1 MILMKRVAALFFG
14 LLLLAMT
21 AQAYGQGLRAPSQ
34 ASVRAS
40 VPVDGIAAVVGSAVI
55 TVLEV
60 DQRASLIAT
69 EIRNSRQPM
78 PAQDEIKRQAL
89 DILITESLIR
99 QEGEG
104 MGVRV
109 NDQDLAQAVESV
121 ARRNNVT
128 VAQIKSQVKAV
139 GLTWPQYEERLRR
152 EIMVDRVR
160 QSMAESTVRVS
171 DADVDVYLKEQVA
184 RKASGLEPPPPPPPP
199 PPKPQPVQPLVMQI
213 AQIFIQVPES
223 ASDEQVVAFKKR
235 IDGIRANL
243 RKGQDFAVLATENS
257 DGPEAARG
265 GDMGVRPAEGWP
277 SLFINNARK
286 LQAGQISGVI
296 RSPAGFHILKVLGR
310 AGGVQPAPPPPP
322 EPTRR
327 TVPDGPLMV
336 DQTKAR
342 HILIKTS
349 EVMSDGQARQ
359 RLQNARQRIVN
370 GGESFEAV
378 ARAVSDDASAPQGGE
393 LGWINPGD
401 TVPPFERG
409 MNSLAL
415 GELSEPVQTEFGW
428 HLIEVQERRSQDM
441 ADQYRRNLAREELFL
456 RRAASNF
463 DAWLQQVRNQTFI
476 DNRMFRSNTP

>member
-1 MILMKRVAALFFG
+1 MVLMKRVAILIFG
-14 LLLLAMT
+14 LLLLAMAT
-21 AQAYGQGLRAPSQ
+21 QAYGQGLRAPTQ
-34 ASVRAS
+34 PPARAS

-60 DQRASLIAT
+60 DQRAALIAT

-78 PAQDEIKRQAL
+78 PAKDEIKRQAL
-89 DILITESLIR
+89 DRLITESLIR

-109 NDQDLAQAVESV
+109 SDQDLVRAVESI
-121 ARRNNVT
+121 AKRNNTT

-160 QSMAESTVRVS
+160 QAKAESTVRVS
-171 DADVDVYLKEQVA
+171 DADVDVFLKEQVA

-223 ASDEQVVAFKKR
+223 ASDEQVAALKKR

-277 SLFINNARK
+277 SLFINNARN
-286 LQAGQISGVI
+286 LQAGQISGVL

-327 TVPDGPLMV
+327 AVPDGPLMV

-349 EVMSDGQARQ
+349 EVMSDDQARQ
-359 RLQNARQRIVN
+359 RLENARQRIVN

-401 TVPPFERG
+401 TVLPFERS
-409 MNSLAL
+409 MNSLAI
-415 GELSEPVQTEFGW
+415 GQLSEPVQTEFGW

-441 ADQYRRNLAREELFL
+441 ADQFRRNLAREELFL

-476 DNRMFRSNTP
+476 DNRMFRSDAK

>member
-1 MILMKRVAALFFG
+1 MILMKRAAALFFG
-14 LLLLAMT
+14 FLVVALS
-21 AQAYGQGLRAPSQ
+21 AQAYGQGLRGSSEAP
-34 ASVRAS
+34 VRAS
-40 VPVDGIAAVVGSAVI
+40 VPVDGIAAVVGGAVI

-60 DQRASLIAT
+60 DQRAALIAG
-69 EIRNSRQPM
+69 EIRNSRQTM

-99 QEGEG
+99 QEGED

-109 NDQDLAQAVESV
+109 SDQDLAHAVESV
-121 ARRNNVT
+121 AKRNNVT
-128 VAQIKSQVKAV
+128 VAQIKNQVKSV
-139 GLTWPQYEERLRR
+139 GLTWPQYEDRLRR
-152 EIMVDRVR
+152 EITIDRVR
-160 QSMAESTVRVS
+160 QTMAESTVRIS

-213 AQIFIQVPES
+213 AQIFIPVPES
-223 ASDEQVVAFKKR
+223 ASDEQVAALKKR

-243 RKGQDFAVLATENS
+243 RKGQDFAVLAIENS
-257 DGPEAARG
+257 EGPEAARG

-277 SLFINNARK
+277 SLFISNARN

-310 AGGVQPAPPPPP
+310 AGGVQAAPPPPP
-322 EPTRR
+322 EPVRR

-349 EVMSDGQARQ
+349 EVMNNDQARQ
-359 RLQNARQRIVN
+359 RLENARQRIIN
-370 GGESFEAV
+370 GGESFEVV
-378 ARAVSDDASAPQGGE
+378 ARAVSDDASAPQGGA
-393 LGWINPGD
+393 LGWINPGE
-401 TVPPFERG
+401 TVPAFERG

-428 HLIEVQERRSQDM
+428 HLIEVLERRSQDM

-463 DAWLQQVRNQTFI
+463 DAWLQQVRNQTFV
-476 DNRMFRSNTP
+476 DNRMFRPDTK

>member
-1 MILMKRVAALFFG
+1 MILMKRTAALIFG

-21 AQAYGQGLRAPSQ
+21 AQADGQGLRGPSQ
-34 ASVRAS
+34 VPARAS

-60 DQRASLIAT
+60 DQRVSLIVT

-89 DILITESLIR
+89 DVLITESLIR
-99 QEGEG
+99 QEGEK

-109 NDQDLAQAVESV
+109 NDQDLARAVESV
-121 ARRNNVT
+121 AKRNNTT
-128 VAQIKSQVKAV
+128 VAQIKNQVKAV

-160 QSMAESTVRVS
+160 QAMAESSVRVS

-223 ASDEQVVAFKKR
+223 ASDEQVAASKKR

-243 RKGQDFAVLATENS
+243 RNGQDFAVLATENS
-257 DGPEAARG
+257 DGPEATRG
-265 GDMGVRPAEGWP
+265 GDMGVRPADGWP
-277 SLFINNARK
+277 SLFISNARN
-286 LQAGQISGVI
+286 LQAGQISGVL

-349 EVMSDGQARQ
+349 EVMSDEQARQ
-359 RLQNARQRIVN
+359 RLENARQRIVN

-393 LGWINPGD
+393 LGWMNPGD

-409 MNSLAL
+409 MNSLAI
-415 GELSEPVQTEFGW
+415 GQLSEPVQTEFGW

-463 DAWLQQVRNQTFI
+463 DAWLQQVRNQTFV
-476 DNRMFRSNTP
+476 DNRMFRPDTQ

>member
-1 MILMKRVAALFFG
+1 MILMKRVAILILG
-14 LLLLAMT
+14 LLLLAMA
-21 AQAYGQGLRAPSQ
+21 AQAYGQGLRAPTLPP
-34 ASVRAS
+34 ARAS

-60 DQRASLIAT
+60 DQRAALIAT

-89 DILITESLIR
+89 DRLITESLIR

-109 NDQDLAQAVESV
+109 SDQDLVRAVESI
-121 ARRNNVT
+121 AKRNNTT

-139 GLTWPQYEERLRR
+139 GLTWPQYEARLRR

-160 QSMAESTVRVS
+160 QAKAESTVRVS
-171 DADVDVYLKEQVA
+171 DADVDVFLKEQVA

-223 ASDEQVVAFKKR
+223 ASDEQVAALKKR
-235 IDGIRANL
+235 IDGIRASL

-277 SLFINNARK
+277 SLFINNARN
-286 LQAGQISGVI
+286 LQAGQISGVL

-327 TVPDGPLMV
+327 AVPDGPLMV

-349 EVMSDGQARQ
+349 EVMSDDQARQ
-359 RLQNARQRIVN
+359 RLENARQRIVN

-401 TVPPFERG
+401 TVLPFERS
-409 MNSLAL
+409 MNSLAI
-415 GELSEPVQTEFGW
+415 GQLSEPVQTEFGW

-476 DNRMFRSNTP
+476 DNRMFRSDTK

>member
-1 MILMKRVAALFFG
+1 MILMKRAAALFFG
-14 LLLLAMT
+14 LLLLALS
-21 AQAYGQGLRAPSQ
+21 AQTHGQGLRGSNEAP
-34 ASVRAS
+34 VRAS
-40 VPVDGIAAVVGSAVI
+40 VPVDGIAAVVGGNVI

-60 DQRASLIAT
+60 DQRASLIAG

-89 DILITESLIR
+89 DMLITESLIR
-99 QEGEG
+99 QEGEK
-104 MGVRV
+104 MGVRIS
-109 NDQDLAQAVESV
+109 DQELARAVESV
-121 ARRNNVT
+121 AKRNNVT
-128 VAQIKSQVKAV
+128 IAQIKNQVKAV
-139 GLTWPQYEERLRR
+139 GLTWPQYEDRLRR
-152 EIMVDRVR
+152 EMTVDRVR
-160 QSMAESTVRVS
+160 QAMAESTIRIS

-199 PPKPQPVQPLVMQI
+199 PPKPQPVRPLVMQL

-223 ASDEQVVAFKKR
+223 ASEEQVAALKKR

-257 DGPEAARG
+257 DGPEASRG

-277 SLFINNARK
+277 SLFINNARN
-286 LQAGQISGVI
+286 LQAGQISGVL

-322 EPTRR
+322 EPVLR

-349 EVMSDGQARQ
+349 EVMSDDQARQ
-359 RLQNARQRIVN
+359 RLENARQRIVN

-378 ARAVSDDASAPQGGE
+378 ARAVSDDASAPQGGD
-393 LGWINPGD
+393 LGWLNPGD

-409 MNSLAL
+409 MNSLDV
-415 GELSEPVQTEFGW
+415 GQLSEPVKTEFGW
-428 HLIEVQERRSQDM
+428 HLIEVLERRSQDM

-463 DAWLQQVRNQTFI
+463 DAWLQQVRNQTFV
-476 DNRMFRSNTP
+476 DNRMFRPDAK